1 MPDEAAKREREVKV
15 KVLVLL
21 FNDGALEVVV
31 GLVGLNPFSF
41 SILHMLLLN
50 DGKN

>member
-1 MPDEAAKREREVKV
+1 MKQQGEREVKV

-21 FNDGALEVVV
+21 LNDGALEVVV
-31 GLVGLNPFSF
+31 GLVGLKLFSF
-41 SILHMLLLN
+41 SVLHMLLLN

>member
-1 MPDEAAKREREVKV
+1 LLDEAARREREVKV

-21 FNDGALEVVV
+21 WNDGALKVV
-31 GLVGLNPFSF
+31 GLVGLKLFSF
-41 SILHMLLLN
+41 SVLHMLLLN

>member
-1 MPDEAAKREREVKV
+1 MKQQGEREREVKV

-21 FNDGALEVVV
+21 LNDGALEVAV
-31 GLVGLNPFSF
+31 GLVGLKLFSF
-41 SILHMLLLN
+41 SVLHMLLLN